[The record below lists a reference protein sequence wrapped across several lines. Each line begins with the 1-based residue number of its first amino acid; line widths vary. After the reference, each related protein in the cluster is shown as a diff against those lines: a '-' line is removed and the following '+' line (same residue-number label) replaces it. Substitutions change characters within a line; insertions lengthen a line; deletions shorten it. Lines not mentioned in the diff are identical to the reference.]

1 MAFASRAS
9 LAALPASLEGARQL
23 GLPESLSAFFLPLA
37 ASMFRV
43 GGAIAQVVGVLFL
56 ARLYGVALAPPQLV
70 TIVLISTVTSFTSPG
85 IPAGAIIVM
94 APVLVS
100 VHVPVEGIAIL
111 IGVDTIP
118 DMFRTT
124 ANVTAWLGGASIVAR
139 LVGTGERATE
149 PQPAKQS

>member
-1 MAFASRAS
+1 
-9 LAALPASLEGARQL
+9 
-23 GLPESLSAFFLPLA
+23 
-37 ASMFRV
+37 
-43 GGAIAQVVGVLFL
+43 
-56 ARLYGVALAPPQLV
+56 
-70 TIVLISTVTSFTSPG
+70 
-85 IPAGAIIVM
+85 M